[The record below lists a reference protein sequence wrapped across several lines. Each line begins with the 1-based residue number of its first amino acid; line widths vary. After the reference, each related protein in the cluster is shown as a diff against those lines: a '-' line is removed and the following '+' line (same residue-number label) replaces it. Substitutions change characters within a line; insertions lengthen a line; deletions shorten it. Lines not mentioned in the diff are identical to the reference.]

1 MSSWKVPLP
10 AAAPDAGNAHFVFAL
25 KGCGQRVELKG
36 QLPMADVALALA
48 TLVQAQAKKSGHSAQ
63 ARAQA
68 PAPAPASAPAPA
80 PALPPVGCSG
90 AAELADKL
98 CAIAASGA
106 EPVSLREAFLKEIAA
121 TLAAPPS
128 TPAQASADPLFVAKA
143 AVNKWAQAQ
152 AEGARMSLIVFDGHK
167 SGQRGSIDPW
177 GVVRWGETALAALA
191 SGSETPGAG

>member
-10 AAAPDAGNAHFVFAL
+10 AAAPDAGNAHFVLAL
-25 KGCGQRVELKG
+25 RGCGQRVELKG

-48 TLVQAQAKKSGHSAQ
+48 ALVQAQAKKSGHSAQ
-63 ARAQA
+63 APAPA
-68 PAPAPASAPAPA
+68 SVPAPAPAMPLA
-80 PALPPVGCSG
+80 GCSG

-98 CAIAASGA
+98 CAIVASGA
-106 EPVSLREAFLKEIAA
+106 EPASLREAFLQEIAA
-121 TLAAPPS
+121 TLAARPS
-128 TPAQASADPLFVAKA
+128 AHVQAGAGPLFVAKA
-143 AVNKWAQAQ
+143 AANKWAQAQ

-191 SGSETPGAG
+191 SGSETPGAS